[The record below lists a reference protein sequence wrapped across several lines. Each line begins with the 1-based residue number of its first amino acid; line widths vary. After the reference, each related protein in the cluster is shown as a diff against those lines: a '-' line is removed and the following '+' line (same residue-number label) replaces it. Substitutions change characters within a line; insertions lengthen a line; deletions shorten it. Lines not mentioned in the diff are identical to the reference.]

1 MNIIETRVPFYV
13 DHISDWNEIFQEI
26 NFNGHIIVN
35 KIVTGCGFTEFF
47 LNNPIPTV
55 LCSPRKILLENKHEQ
70 HFGTTY
76 LVKNVLEKHV
86 YVDQDLGVKS
96 AQKEA
101 EVIADNGEYLKGLK
115 KDISTYIQN
124 CYISQIPP
132 KILVTYDSL
141 KHVLEA
147 IFNAQVISLNQFQI
161 VVDEFQSIFSDAS
174 FKASTELNFVG
185 YLQNV
190 PNVCYLSATPML
202 GKYLEQLDEFKYLP
216 YYKLLWDERRLREH
230 NFEKRL
236 TRSLAG
242 SCCDIIED
250 YLAGKFPVECGPDG
264 KLIESKEV
272 VFYINSIAE
281 IKKIITRI
289 NKNSIRLTN
298 DNTNVICSDNNKN
311 ILKLKS
317 LGLQL
322 GKVPLEGK
330 PHKMFTFCTRTV
342 YLGADFYS
350 TCASTVICS
359 DCNISCLALDIS
371 QDLPQ
376 IMGRQRKRENVF
388 KDRAIFFYK
397 EKINK
402 YTKEE
407 FDDFLEKKR
416 QATLTTLAGYEKMN
430 DSERKQYN
438 KIFRNLVLTNKYK
451 DDYVGVQESTGQAMY
466 NRLVEL
472 RDIRSWEV
480 SEYYKNHNTLYH
492 ALCSEGF
499 NISEYKTEQESKIDL
514 FLQEF
519 NRQTVFENRIKMYCD
534 FIDSEFSGDNT
545 HPYLRRSNIPL
556 IFHTYYNFFG
566 SAKIRALGYYE
577 SILKKHLDEAR
588 ESTGKILCEK
598 IYLNFIENTKVSFS
612 EIKQKLQEIYNEL
625 NLVGIAKAK
634 DIQTFFETRDCSYN
648 DKATGKRIRGY
659 ELLNKKKIL

>member
-1 MNIIETRVPFYV
+1 MNIIETKVPFYV
-13 DHISDWNEIFQEI
+13 DHISDWNEIFQAI

-47 LNNPIPTV
+47 LNNNIPTV

-76 LVKNVLEKHV
+76 LVKNILEKHT

-96 AQKEA
+96 IQKETDTYI
-101 EVIADNGEYLKGLK
+101 ENVDYLKNLK
-115 KDISTYIQN
+115 KDITGYIQN
-124 CYISQIPP
+124 CYINQVPP

-141 KHVLEA
+141 KHVLES
-147 IFNAQVISLNQFQI
+147 IFNAQVIPLNYFQI
-161 VVDEFQSIFSDAS
+161 VVDEFQSIFSDSS

-202 GKYLEQLDEFKYLP
+202 GKYLSELDEFKNLP
-216 YYKLLWDERRLREH
+216 YYKLIWDERRLREH
-230 NFEKRL
+230 NFDKRL

-242 SCCDIIED
+242 SCCSIIED
-250 YLAGKFPVECGPDG
+250 YLSGKFPIECGPDG

-272 VFYINSIAE
+272 VFYINSVAE
-281 IKKIITRI
+281 IKKIISKI
-289 NKNSIRLTN
+289 NKDTIRLTN
-298 DNTNVICSDNNKN
+298 ENTNVICSDNNKN

-317 LGLQL
+317 LGLTI

-330 PHKMFTFCTRTV
+330 PHQMFTFCTRTV

-376 IMGRQRKRENVF
+376 IMGRQRKKENVF
-388 KDRAIFFYK
+388 RNRAIFFYK

-407 FDDFLEKKR
+407 FDNFLEKKR

-430 DSERKQYN
+430 ESERKQYN

-451 DDYVGVQESTGQAMY
+451 DDYVGVQESTGLATY

-480 SEYYKNHNTLYH
+480 SEYYKNHNTLYY

-499 NISEYKTEQESKIDL
+499 TVSEFKTEQEKKVDN
-514 FLQEF
+514 FLIEF
-519 NRQTVFENRIKMYCD
+519 NKFTVFEDKIKIYCE
-534 FIDSEFSGDNT
+534 FIDTEFSGDNT
-545 HPYLRRSNIPL
+545 HSYIQRSNIPL

-566 SAKIRALGYYE
+566 TARIKALGYHE
-577 SILKKHLDEAR
+577 SILKKYLDEAR
-588 ESTGKILCEK
+588 ESTGKLLCDRVYSSFSEGTK
-598 IYLNFIENTKVSFS
+598 ISFS
-612 EIKQKLQEIYNEL
+612 EIKQKLQEIYDDL
-625 NLVGIAKAK
+625 GLIGIAKAK
-634 DIQTFFETRDCSYN
+634 DLQTFFETKDCSYN
-648 DKATGKRIRGY
+648 DKITKKRVRGY
-659 ELLNKKKIL
+659 ELLNKKKLL